1 MKQLISNVKENIF
14 FLISTLLFMTLSL
27 IAINAVHAQPID
39 PGKIVDDIKNATDW
53 SQLLN
58 LETAVY
64 TFLITVGGYLSAFI
78 PGLRSID
85 SGVYRILVW
94 AILVIAG
101 SLVIGVGNVWLG
113 AISYF
118 FSTSLYEVV
127 LKLFKPSPKPN
138 TTA

>member
-1 MKQLISNVKENIF
+1 MKQLFSNAKENIY
-14 FLISTLLFMTLSL
+14 FLLSAFVFMTLSL

>member
-1 MKQLISNVKENIF
+1 MKQLFSNAKENIY
-14 FLISTLLFMTLSL
+14 FLLSAFVFMTLSL

-78 PGLRSID
+78 PVLRSID